1 MSNASEKSEK
11 PVALVTGAGRGIG
24 RATSLLL
31 AERGY
36 FVVAVDQDESAESTA
51 RAVDGAHFRCD
62 VRDSGALRSVADEL
76 ERLDLLVNNAGVW
89 TFSSLAD
96 IDIEHFRRV
105 LDVNVL
111 GNLLCTQTF
120 APIIARSGGGAI
132 VNVTSFLAGTP
143 RANSGIY
150 PAAKAAV
157 IALTQ
162 QAAAEYAD
170 AGIRV
175 NAVGPGLIRTEGAA
189 NLFGPDPAE
198 HTRRG
203 SYLPLGRLGEGDDI
217 AGVIAFLGSPEAR
230 YVTGQTIYAD
240 GGIGVGTMRF
250 LHQAWTP

>member
-1 MSNASEKSEK
+1 MSNASEK

-24 RATSLLL
+24 RATAALL

-36 FVVAVDQDESAESTA
+36 SIVAVDQDESAETTA
-51 RAVDGAHFRCD
+51 RSVGGTGVRCD
-62 VRDSGALRSVADEL
+62 VRDAAGLRSLAAGLD
-76 ERLDLLVNNAGVW
+76 RLDLLVNNAGVW
-89 TFSSLAD
+89 TFSSLEE
-96 IDIEHFRRV
+96 IDVEHFRRV

-111 GNLLCTQTF
+111 GNLICTQIF

-132 VNVTSFLAGTP
+132 VNVTSFLAETA
-143 RANSGIY
+143 RANSGVY
-150 PAAKAAV
+150 PAAKAAI
-157 IALTQ
+157 IALTK
-162 QAAAEYAD
+162 QAAIEYAD

-198 HTRRG
+198 HARRG
-203 SYLPLGRLGEGDDI
+203 AYLPLGRLGEADDI
-217 AGVIAFLGSPEAR
+217 AGVIAFLGSAEAR
-230 YVTGQTIYAD
+230 YVTGQTLYAD